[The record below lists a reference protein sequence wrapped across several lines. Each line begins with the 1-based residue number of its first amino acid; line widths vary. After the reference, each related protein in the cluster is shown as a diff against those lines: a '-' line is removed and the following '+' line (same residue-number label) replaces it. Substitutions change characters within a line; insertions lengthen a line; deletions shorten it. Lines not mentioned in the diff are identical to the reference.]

1 MRKSA
6 ARGAEAEEESRVREA
21 FRPVL
26 KQSLSD
32 RLARR
37 IRNLIRSGNYQQGDR
52 LPAITEMARRF
63 GVGHPSVRE
72 ALKKLETMGVVEIR
86 HGAGVFVSRSHEV
99 LVMASPDYA
108 GTVTRKLLLDLIQTR
123 MPLEIES
130 ITCAARHATPEHLAR
145 MRELLTVAAEHL
157 HDDDELLNV
166 AAMGFHRQIAL
177 ASDNA
182 VLAQVIDVLQALF
195 TDEQRVIL
203 DIGGSREE
211 DHREHMGLVQALE
224 ARDEAVCARL
234 MREHLERVRQAVI
247 HWNPVEHPIEG
258 AAR

>member
-1 MRKSA
+1 MTKSLS
-6 ARGAEAEEESRVREA
+6 RQAEAEEERRVHEA

-37 IRNLIRSGNYQQGDR
+37 IRNMIRSGDYQQGDR
-52 LPAITEMARRF
+52 LPAIMEMARRF

-72 ALKKLETMGVVEIR
+72 ALKKLETIGVVEIR

-130 ITCAARHATPEHLAR
+130 ITCAARQATPEHLAR
-145 MRELLTVAAEHL
+145 MRELLAVAAEHL
-157 HDDDELLNV
+157 NDDEQLNA
-166 AAMGFHRQIAL
+166 AAMGFHGQIAL
-177 ASDNA
+177 ASDNV
-182 VLAQVIDVLQALF
+182 VLAQVLGVLQALF
-195 TDEQRVIL
+195 TEEQQLIL
-203 DIGGSREE
+203 DIQGSREE
-211 DHREHMGLVQALE
+211 DQREHIGLLQALE
-224 ARDEAVCARL
+224 TKDEALCARL
-234 MREHLERVRQAVI
+234 MREHLERVRQAI
-247 HWNPVEHPIEG
+247 IRWNPADHPLKG
-258 AAR
+258 AAG

>member
-1 MRKSA
+1 MTKSLA
-6 ARGAEAEEESRVREA
+6 LQAEAEEESRVREV

-37 IRNLIRSGNYQQGDR
+37 IRDMIRSGSYKQGDR
-52 LPAITEMARRF
+52 LPAIMEMARRF
-63 GVGHPSVRE
+63 GVGHPTVRE
-72 ALKKLETMGVVEIR
+72 ALKKLETVGVVEIR

-99 LVMASPDYA
+99 LLMASPDYA
-108 GTVTRKLLLDLIQTR
+108 GAVTRKLLLDLITTR

-130 ITCAARHATPEHLAR
+130 ISCAARHATPEHLAR
-145 MRELLTVAAEHL
+145 MQELLAVAAEHL
-157 HDDDELLNV
+157 DDDERLN
-166 AAMGFHRQIAL
+166 ADAMGFHRQIAL
-177 ASDNA
+177 ASGNA

-211 DHREHMGLVQALE
+211 DQREHQSLLQALQ
-224 ARDEAVCARL
+224 ARDEALCARL
-234 MREHLERVRQAVI
+234 MREHLERVRQAI
-247 HWNPVEHPIEG
+247 IRWNPAEHPLKG
-258 AAR
+258 VAG